1 MENEQN
7 EKCAP
12 SKEYTD
18 GSCFSLES
26 LKKISKKANDAGAN
40 INIVNNKKK
49 LVDQLT
55 EYFSSKNACKSQTC
69 WLRTELLKNIDDE
82 DIEENTFRP
91 AGPKKKY
98 EWLSTTHINDVVSQY
113 QEKYDDFQFL
123 GALPNDFEDLPF
135 LGLSNINLDNYVENG
150 KTKLGMVINLDS
162 HNQSGSHWVALYFD
176 LNNYKLYFFDSVG
189 KKPGKRIKNFNNKI
203 VNYMY
208 KKKVGK
214 EFQVNKVLGLINN
227 IKDETKRKK
236 YYKTLK
242 DKLKGIDI
250 RYNPIQHQ
258 KANSECGVYSINF
271 ILRLIK
277 GEEFDD
283 IIKNITDDEDMNK
296 CRKVYFRNT

>member
-1 MENEQN
+1 MENEHH

-12 SKEYTD
+12 SKNYTD

-26 LKKISKKANDAGAN
+26 LKKIAQKANELDAN
-40 INIVNNKKK
+40 ITVDNDKKK
-49 LVDQLT
+49 LVEQLT
-55 EYFSSKNACKSQTC
+55 QFFSSKNSCKSQTC
-69 WLRTELLKNIDDE
+69 WLRTELVKSINDE

-91 AGPKKKY
+91 YGPKKKY
-98 EWLSTTHINDVVSQY
+98 EWLSTTHINDVVNQY

-123 GALPNDFEDLPF
+123 GALPNDFEELPF
-135 LGLSNINLDNYVENG
+135 LGLSNINFDEYIKNG
-150 KTKLGMVINLDS
+150 KTKFGMVINLDS

-176 LNNYKLYFFDSVG
+176 LENYKLYFFDSVG
-189 KKPGKRIKNFNNKI
+189 KKPGKRIRKFNNKI

-208 KKKVGK
+208 KKKAGK
-214 EFQVNKVLGLINN
+214 NLQVDKAIGLINSVQ
-227 IKDETKRKK
+227 DESKRNK

-250 RYNPIQHQ
+250 RYNPVQHQ

-277 GEEFDD
+277 GEQFDD
-283 IIKNITDDEDMNK
+283 IVKNITDDEEMNK